1 MLREEKLAANL
12 KALLRRWVEGD
23 QTGFRVSLPC
33 LLVLVHTSVVMY
45 AIAVWLP
52 SCAISNALV
61 FVLSNQAFVARL
73 TVKGRLQCHCLG
85 KQLLSEQLHP
95 CVMLCMPNTMFTT

>member
-1 MLREEKLAANL
+1 MTAGQQEKMQMLREEKLAANL

-33 LLVLVHTSVVMY
+33 LLLLVHTSVVMY
-45 AIAVWLP
+45 AVAAWPP

-61 FVLSNQAFVARL
+61 
-73 TVKGRLQCHCLG
+73 
-85 KQLLSEQLHP
+85 
-95 CVMLCMPNTMFTT
+95 CVRI